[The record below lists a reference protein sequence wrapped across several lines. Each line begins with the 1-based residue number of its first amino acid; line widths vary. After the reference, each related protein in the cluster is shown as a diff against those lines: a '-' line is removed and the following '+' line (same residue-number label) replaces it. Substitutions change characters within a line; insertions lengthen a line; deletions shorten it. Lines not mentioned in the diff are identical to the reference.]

1 MTEPRKKIAW
11 PYLEIRDNQ
20 VGMTWIECDDQG
32 NQKDKV
38 RLSWEERFEFGIEDW
53 MIRCLIEEH
62 EESCDEYSRS
72 EASVFHG
79 VVEYPDISFETF
91 YISPEIAEKLNSM
104 GFEIITGQPTQFG
117 GSDFAGDLLDANLD
131 GTMPDPGD
139 YETEPLP
146 QPDNP
151 DMYFGRDVKGFYCPI
166 SHAKFKARPLIY
178 CNPHNGAEFYF
189 CPICKK
195 EDRKN
200 PWHPYI
206 LGHKLHGCDEQ
217 AVLTAIA
224 AVGDGHSVYE
234 IAKHCAEFKGN
245 WDKRK
250 VLRICDKLANSG
262 KIRYETDSRNN
273 RQVKLVYLNRATE

>member
-1 MTEPRKKIAW
+1 MAESRKKIAW
-11 PYLEIRDNQ
+11 PYIEIRDNQ

-38 RLSWEERFEFGIEDW
+38 RLSWEELFEFGIEDW

-62 EESCDEYSRS
+62 EEFYNEYFRS

-79 VVEYPDISFETF
+79 VIEYPDISFETF

-117 GSDFAGDLLDANLD
+117 GSGFAGDSSGNLD
-131 GTMPDPGD
+131 DTMPDPGD

-146 QPDNP
+146 QPDNH
-151 DMYFGRDVKGFYCPI
+151 DMYFGRNVAGFYCPI

-195 EDRKN
+195 EGRKN

-206 LGHKLHGCDEQ
+206 LGHKEHGCNEQ

-273 RQVKLVYLNRATE
+273 RQSKLVYLNRATE